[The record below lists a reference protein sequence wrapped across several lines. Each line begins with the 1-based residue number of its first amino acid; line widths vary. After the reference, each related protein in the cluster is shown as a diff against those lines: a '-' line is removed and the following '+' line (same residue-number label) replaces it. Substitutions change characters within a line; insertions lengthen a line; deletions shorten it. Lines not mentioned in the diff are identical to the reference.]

1 MKKEIDD
8 FLIYI
13 ENKGYSVHTI
23 EGYREDLFSF
33 LQFSKNKKIKDI
45 TYPFLREYLTYLY
58 EQKYTSRTISR
69 HISALKSFFKYLM
82 KEEKIK
88 NNPMTL
94 ISNPKLDKKLPNY
107 VNYQDLETLLSIP
120 DKQDKL
126 GLRNALILEL
136 LYSTGVRVSEL
147 VGITLKN
154 IDFAN
159 ERILVLGKGNKERY
173 VLFGDKC
180 KELLKLYL
188 KESRPILLK
197 QDTDI
202 LLLNKNGTPLTDRGV
217 RLIIDN
223 VVKMS
228 ALKLNVTPHTLRHTF
243 ATHLLNEGA
252 DLRMVQEL
260 LGHSSIATTGIYTH
274 VSNERLRKVYLDA
287 HPRARK

>member
-1 MKKEIDD
+1 MKKEIDN
-8 FLIYI
+8 FLNYI
-13 ENKGYSVHTI
+13 SNKEYSKETI
-23 EGYREDLFSF
+23 KGYREDLLNF
-33 LQFSKNKKIKDI
+33 LLFSKNRKIKDI
-45 TYPFLREYLTYLY
+45 QYPLIREYLTYLHN
-58 EQKYTSRTISR
+58 QKYTSRTISR

-82 KEEKIK
+82 QEGIIQK
-88 NNPMTL
+88 NPMTL
-94 ISNPKLDKKLPNY
+94 VTNPKLDKKLPNY

-120 DKQDKL
+120 DRQDKL

-147 VGITLKN
+147 VGIKLQD
-154 IDFAN
+154 IDFHN
-159 ERILVLGKGNKERY
+159 ERILVIGKGNKERY

-197 QDTDI
+197 KTTDI

-223 VVKMS
+223 IVNES

-260 LGHSSIATTGIYTH
+260 LGHSNIATTGIYTH
-274 VSNERLRKVYLDA
+274 VSNEHLRKVYIDA